1 MILLGNIALRYPGER
16 LEWDGKNMKVTN
28 LDEAKQYV
36 QNQYRP
42 GWSL

>member
-1 MILLGNIALRYPGER
+1 MILLGNIALRYPGQK

-28 LDEAKQYV
+28 RDDANEFVRL
-36 QNQYRP
+36 QYRK